1 MRSPPDEQGVHIN
14 LQSIYN
20 LVKETVGSD
29 NGFKYVMLPLNLG
42 MPEALLKWQKYQDN
56 NKDQMLRV
64 LDVA

>member
-1 MRSPPDEQGVHIN
+1 
-14 LQSIYN
+14 
-20 LVKETVGSD
+20 
-29 NGFKYVMLPLNLG
+29 MLPLNLG